1 MTETFRQKLRVTV
14 LTLDMEIK
22 LAFSQIKGYLY
33 PAPGDRPDEQ
43 LKLVGDVTILPDS
56 KLIYARRDFDVNRG
70 IIDFGRGQFMDAE
83 LEASRTFTLRSNR
96 SAAGTNT
103 QFDRGSGDVRL
114 EEVNLTARI
123 QQPTRQGAPKISMN
137 LSSNSGA
144 SKFDVAMLVL
154 TGSYPEDASGAAS
167 ANRPQRYSWLLC
179 SV

>member
-1 MTETFRQKLRVTV
+1 
-14 LTLDMEIK
+14 
-22 LAFSQIKGYLY
+22 
-33 PAPGDRPDEQ
+33 
-43 LKLVGDVTILPDS
+43 
-56 KLIYARRDFDVNRG
+56 
-70 IIDFGRGQFMDAE
+70 MDAE

-96 SAAGTNT
+96 SAAHTNT

-167 ANRPQRYSWLLC
+167 AQPQSTLGSSAQFSRASA
-179 SV
+179 